1 MSKRVKVMILIAV
14 GLSMV
19 IVGGFLTMRRAIRSF
34 FYPAPPPMPAQVDE
48 TMESLTGRL
57 EALLRTK
64 APKVLASLNPGL
76 PEEKILELERNS
88 NITLPDDM
96 RALYRWHNGQSPNIS
111 YCLIPGQRFMPLA
124 EAIAAHERLRQDV
137 KASST
142 AQRVAFSIFA
152 GHKNGWLT
160 VFDDGAGDGHFLD
173 IERVTE
179 PGHFFYNMAEA
190 NHFVF
195 FPSVHNFVAGLVEC
209 YSKGAIRFSEEDD
222 AMEEDYELSES
233 IWTQFGAQNAD

>member
-1 MSKRVKVMILIAV
+1 MSKRAKVTICIAV

-19 IVGGFLTMRRAIRSF
+19 IVIGLLTMRRAVRSF

-48 TMESLTGRL
+48 TMQSPTGQL
-57 EALLRTK
+57 EALLQTK
-64 APKVLASLNPGL
+64 APKVLPSLNPGL
-76 PEEKILELERNS
+76 SEERILELEHNS
-88 NITLPDDM
+88 GITLPEDM
-96 RALYRWHNGQSPNIS
+96 RALYRWHDGQSLNIS

-124 EAIAAHERLRQDV
+124 EAIATRERLRQDV

-179 PGHFFYNMAEA
+179 PGHFFYNMMEM
-190 NHFVF
+190 NYYIF
-195 FPSVHNFVAGLVEC
+195 FPSVRNFIAGLVEC
-209 YSKGAIRFSEEDD
+209 YSKKAIWYSEEDD
-222 AMEEDYELSES
+222 TMEEDYELAES
-233 IWTQFGAQNAD
+233 IWTRFGARNAD